1 MRVAQIAPLCE
12 SVPPRLYGGTERIVA
27 YLTDAL
33 VELGCE
39 VTLFASAE
47 ACTLARLEPMRHQ
60 AVRLDPSPLKSE
72 TAAHLSMLKRVRARA
87 HEFDVLHFHLDMLHF
102 PIFESLAHRTITTQH
117 GRLDLEDYPA
127 LFEAWP
133 QYPLVS
139 ISQQQR
145 EPLRLA
151 HWIGTVPHGIPS
163 SLLQFTA
170 GNAGDYVAFLG
181 RLSPEK
187 RPDVAIE
194 IARRAGIPLRIAAK
208 IDNADA
214 TYFRSSIEPLL
225 CAGGVQFIG
234 EIGDERKSGFLG
246 SALALLFPIDWP
258 EPFGLVML
266 EAMAC
271 GTPVIAWRRGSVPE
285 VIEDGVTGAIVDSVD
300 EAVSALQWAR
310 HADRAAIRRSFERR
324 FSATTMARRYMDL
337 YRSLTRRP
345 SLSLLPRAAATA
357 TGTLGSTTA

>member
-246 SALALLFPIDWP
+246 SALALLFPMMAGAIRTGHAGGDGVRHP
-258 EPFGLVML
+258 GHRLATRIGSRGDRGRRHRRYRRFGRRSRQRIAV
-266 EAMAC
+266 
-271 GTPVIAWRRGSVPE
+271 GTPCRPRG
-285 VIEDGVTGAIVDSVD
+285 
-300 EAVSALQWAR
+300 
-310 HADRAAIRRSFERR
+310 H
-324 FSATTMARRYMDL
+324 
-337 YRSLTRRP
+337 P
-345 SLSLLPRAAATA
+345 SQL
-357 TGTLGSTTA
+357 